1 MRRGSAS
8 GMSSDDPDNL
18 YFVRPSALGQ
28 GDAVVHFYDHDEG
41 TCRALVTSLKLFLNA
56 PRSISL

>member
-1 MRRGSAS
+1 
-8 GMSSDDPDNL
+8 MSSDDPDNL